1 MPEACLC
8 RYGDH
13 LYANSDYEGAMSA
26 YLKTVGSVQPSY
38 VIRKV
43 SCEHPAVIRRPP
55 S

>member
-1 MPEACLC
+1 
-8 RYGDH
+8 
-13 LYANSDYEGAMSA
+13 MSA

-43 SCEHPAVIRRPP
+43 SSSISSRLDPE